1 MVISTAVRNHSLQQS
16 WRHTLL
22 LLILDGS
29 ALINALLPRISKTFE
44 EYAVLEVVPKVQTY
58 SCTST
63 RTDIVFDV
71 YWSSS
76 LKAETRSKRGIGAR
90 RRVTDKV
97 KIPQNWRSFL
107 RDNSNK
113 TELFNFLA
121 DKIVKMCSNNAVIV
135 TQEESVVCNKPIS
148 LEGLTHC
155 NHEEA
160 DTRKTRCSRR

>member
-1 MVISTAVRNHSLQQS
+1 ML
-16 WRHTLL
+16 
-22 LLILDGS
+22 
-29 ALINALLPRISKTFE
+29 
-44 EYAVLEVVPKVQTY
+44 
-58 SCTST
+58 
-63 RTDIVFDV
+63 DV

-76 LKAETRSKRGIGAR
+76 LKTETRSKRGIGTR
-90 RRVTDKV
+90 RRVTYKG

-121 DKIVKMCSNNAVIV
+121 DTIVKMCSNNTVIV
-135 TQEESVVCNKPIS
+135 TPEKGVVCNQLIIS

-160 DTRKTRCSRR
+160 DKRIFLHSKHAAAGGVGRLWSRTKLEVDSHT